1 MLHPAVLSIFKIYT
15 LAICVALYDKMN
27 NYAKNHNYG
36 QIIVNSERKYVAQL
50 AGAIMLVVASLNEG
64 IFLLLLQHDLN
75 G

>member
-1 MLHPAVLSIFKIYT
+1 
-15 LAICVALYDKMN
+15 LAIGVALYDKMN

-50 AGAIMLVVASLNEG
+50 DGAVMLVIASLNEG

>member
-1 MLHPAVLSIFKIYT
+1 
-15 LAICVALYDKMN
+15 MN
-27 NYAKNHNYG
+27 NYAKNNNYG

-50 AGAIMLVVASLNEG
+50 AGAAMFVVASLNEG

>member
-1 MLHPAVLSIFKIYT
+1 
-15 LAICVALYDKMN
+15 MN
-27 NYAKNHNYG
+27 NYAKNHNPG

-50 AGAIMLVVASLNEG
+50 AGAVMLVVASLNEG

>member
-1 MLHPAVLSIFKIYT
+1 
-15 LAICVALYDKMN
+15 MN

-50 AGAIMLVVASLNEG
+50 AGAIMLVVALLNEG